1 MVHTKRL
8 LLETIYVGSIAGT
21 YTSPEFN
28 LDDAQGFA
36 IVASATADSIS
47 NETFTSSD
55 VALSVITIA
64 AHGYKLGLKV
74 RFTTTGTLPSGLSLA
89 TDYFLTD
96 LTENSLLV
104 STSYANAL
112 AGNYVTL
119 ADGGSGTHTIS
130 IQTSTPVNIM
140 LEGTIDNEIWVN
152 INNSAKELSSEP
164 YLLEHEIAFFHK
176 LRVLLV
182 VDGGQYSVNA
192 KIMIKGGP
200 F

>member
-1 MVHTKRL
+1 MAHTKRL
-8 LLETIYVGSIAGT
+8 LLETIYIGSIAGT

-36 IVASATADSIS
+36 IVASASQDTIVDK
-47 NETFTSSD
+47 TFTSANVS
-55 VALSVITIA
+55 LSVITIA
-64 AHGYKLGLKV
+64 SHGYKLGLKV

-89 TDYFLTD
+89 TDYYLTD
-96 LTENSLLV
+96 FSSNTLLI

-112 AGNYVTL
+112 AGSYVTL
-119 ADGGSGTHTIS
+119 TDGGSGTHTIN
-130 IQTSTPVNIM
+130 IQTASPVDI
-140 LEGTIDNEIWVN
+140 LLQGTIDGSTWVYV
-152 INNSAKELSSEP
+152 NNSTKELSSVP
-164 YLLEHEIAFFHK
+164 YMLEHETAFYHK

-182 VDGGQYSVNA
+182 VASGQYSVNA